1 MRRRYAA
8 AALSTAVL
16 AGLLIGVPTAVAGAR
31 SQPAAPANSGA
42 WLAGD
47 FHVHTTYSHDSYGGP
62 HDDNTDPLEDPPE
75 SFADLITAGHPVL
88 SQFAVAASRGL
99 DFTAI
104 TDHNDV
110 RSQSDSGWG
119 RADDLGII
127 AVPGYENSLDGHAQ
141 MLGAT
146 KLYDNGDNSATAVGA
161 ISEELRSDGGIFQ
174 INHPTDGEGRYP
186 DNMGWGYGFDV
197 VPDTV
202 EVWNITRLWQKPMP
216 SSNSADDATVYWQ
229 EWLDRGYHVAATGGS
244 DTHWLTTTAA
254 QGVGQ
259 PTTWVYASE
268 NSAQGI
274 LEGLRQGR
282 TFISHQPPAYG
293 GPQIFLEADADGD
306 GTYESMVGDTVPTET
321 PLRARVVG
329 APGSMLRVVTN
340 GGAEA
345 FDPVPVTSTS
355 FTHDFA
361 LPAGTWVRAEAFEP
375 DAQKQR
381 RDLCDQPFGDDTTY
395 CRNQI
400 GVLAMTSALYLSD
413 EDLTSSG
420 PLPTKIEF
428 TSASGGRGQYS
439 DEARFEVVL
448 TTEDGQPLA
457 GHEINFELAGADPR
471 TFSAVTDD
479 TGLATRTVTLDSA
492 PGAYELSASFAGF
505 EGELQPASASTAF
518 SIEQEDTDLALSV
531 TGRGAQRVLTA
542 TLTDRDSG
550 AGIAGR
556 EVEFWAD
563 DTSICVVATDDA
575 GLARCSVPAGY
586 AGGRHDYSAVF
597 AGDSYYLSSSA
608 STAS

>member
-8 AALSTAVL
+8 GALSTAVL
-16 AGLLIGVPTAVAGAR
+16 ACLLIGAPGAVAGSGTGSTA
-31 SQPAAPANSGA
+31 PAAAGA

-62 HDDNTDPLEDPPE
+62 HDDNTDPLEDPPR
-75 SFADLITAGHPVL
+75 SFSDLITAGHPVL

-119 RADDLGII
+119 RADELGII
-127 AVPGYENSLDGHAQ
+127 PVPGYENSLDGHAQ

-146 KLYDNGDNSATAVGA
+146 KLYDNGDQSPAAVGA
-161 ISEELRSDGGIFQ
+161 IAEQLRTDGGVFQ
-174 INHPTDGEGRYP
+174 INHPTDGKGRYP

-268 NSAQGI
+268 NSAEGI

-293 GPQIFLEADADGD
+293 GPQIFLEADADRD
-306 GTYESMVGDTVPTET
+306 GTYESMVGDTVPTQT

-340 GGAEA
+340 GGGEA
-345 FDPVPVTSTS
+345 FAPVPVTNAS
-355 FTHDFA
+355 FTYEFA
-361 LPAGTWVRAEAFEP
+361 LPGGTWVRAEAFEP
-375 DAQKQR
+375 DAREQR
-381 RDLCDQPFGDDTTY
+381 RNLCDQPFGDDTTY

-413 EDLTSSG
+413 EDLTSR
-420 PLPTKIEF
+420 PFPTKIEF
-428 TSASGGRGQYS
+428 TSASATAGQYS
-439 DEARFEVVL
+439 DDARFEVVL
-448 TTEDGQPLA
+448 TTEDGRPVA
-457 GHEINFELAGADPR
+457 GHEIDFELAGAEPR
-471 TFSAVTDD
+471 TFSAVTDG

-492 PGAYELSASFAGF
+492 PGAYELWASFGGF

-518 SIEQEDTDLALSV
+518 ALEQEDTDLGLSV
-531 TGRGAQRVLTA
+531 TGRGAQRALTA
-542 TLTDRDSG
+542 MLTDRDSD
-550 AGIAGR
+550 AGIAAR
-556 EVEFWAD
+556 DIEFWVD
-563 DTSICVVATDDA
+563 DTSICVTTTDDR
-575 GLARCSVPAGY
+575 GVARCSVPPRY

-608 STAS
+608 STPS